1 MLSATMRGMN
11 IAPNLFKAYDIR
23 GLVGTELTVP
33 IAKSVGRAFAD
44 WLPKTG
50 SVAVG
55 YDMRPDS
62 RELAAAVRTGLTQ
75 QGRDVVDIGE
85 VSSDMIYFAVG
96 HLKTAGGAMVTASH
110 NPGQYN
116 GIKLCREE
124 ARPVGIETGLS
135 EIRDAVEADDY
146 KTVATPGEITK
157 TNIMDAWVEH
167 ALSFVD
173 ASKWP
178 AYKVAVD
185 AGNGMSGEVMP
196 YVDGKTPLNIEPL
209 YWKLDGTF
217 PNHVANPMILKND
230 EALIKLVDEHK
241 LDFGIAFDGDGDRAF
256 LVDDKGRLVPGS
268 ATGAILA
275 HHFALANP
283 GATILYDVR
292 TSFTVHDT
300 IVRDSCIP
308 RRCRVGHSFIKA
320 DMRKYDA
327 PFAAEA
333 SGHYYFRDNFY
344 ADSGLIS
351 ALVMVDQLA
360 KSGLKL
366 SQLVDKYVTYADS
379 GEINFE
385 VADPAAKLNEIKTAY
400 ADGVQD
406 ELDGL
411 TVTYPTWWFNARTSN
426 TEPFL
431 RLNVEAHAQS
441 VLDEQLGRLK
451 QLLSH

>member
-1 MLSATMRGMN
+1 MRQ
-11 IAPNLFKAYDIR
+11 
-23 GLVGTELTVP
+23 
-33 IAKSVGRAFAD
+33 
-44 WLPKTG
+44 
-50 SVAVG
+50 
-55 YDMRPDS
+55 
-62 RELAAAVRTGLTQ
+62 GLTT
-75 QGRDVVDIGE
+75 QGRDVIDIGE

-96 HLKTAGGAMVTASH
+96 HLKAAGGAMVTASH

-116 GIKLCREE
+116 GIKLCREL
-124 ARPVGIETGLS
+124 ARPIGIETGLG

-146 KTVATPGEITK
+146 KTAGSHGEVAK
-157 TNIMDAWVEH
+157 RDIMDDWVTH

-173 ASKWP
+173 AAKWP
-178 AYKVAVD
+178 AYRVAVD
-185 AGNGMSGEVMP
+185 AGNGMGGEVMP
-196 YVDGKTPLNIEPL
+196 HVDGKTPLEVTPL
-209 YWKLDGTF
+209 FWKLDGSF

-230 EALIKLVDEHK
+230 ETLIELVESHK

-256 LVDDKGRLVPGS
+256 LVDERGRLVPGS

-275 HHFALANP
+275 HHFAVDNP

-300 IVRDSCIP
+300 IVRDGGVP

-320 DMRKYDA
+320 DMRKYNA

-360 KSGLKL
+360 KSGKKL
-366 SQLVDKYVTYADS
+366 SELVDQYVTYADS
-379 GEINFE
+379 GELNYE
-385 VADPAAKLNEIKTAY
+385 VKDAKVKMTELKTAF

-411 TVTYPTWWFNARTSN
+411 TVTYPTWWFNVRSSN
-426 TEPFL
+426 TEPYV
-431 RLNVEAHAQS
+431 RLNVEAHDTKT
-441 VLDEQLGRLK
+441 LDEAVARLAK
-451 QLLSH
+451 HFK